1 MPRHSSWLRC
11 SRKLRKGQ
19 FLYEPVVKFAEVV
32 SLFAR
37 RAMALSLLVV
47 WQPLIR
53 LAAFALEMIGF
64 K

>member
-1 MPRHSSWLRC
+1 M
-11 SRKLRKGQ
+11 
-19 FLYEPVVKFAEVV
+19 KFAEVV